1 MTKYLEAL
9 THVGQIETWAQAP
22 SVIFNLKNEFN
33 LSLLAVLSPDE
44 IETGKY
50 NNAQVLDEMLA
61 IMPPQIIILMLTQV
75 TPTNQPIDV
84 YKSDDT
90 IVLAYKPINN

>member
-1 MTKYLEAL
+1 MTQYKETL
-9 THVGQIETWAQAP
+9 THVGQIENWAEAP
-22 SVIFNLKNEFN
+22 SVIINLKKEFN

-44 IETGKY
+44 IESGKY
-50 NNAQVLDEMLA
+50 VAQILDQMLA
-61 IMPPQIIILMLTQV
+61 IMPPQMFILMLTQV